1 MKKKPKKIES
11 GESRALKF
19 ALYHNRLFRHKV
31 IKNKKKEVKKFNL
44 KKELSPY
51 LSFYLHNGLGKGLL
65 L

>member
-19 ALYHNRLFRHKV
+19 ALYHNGLFRYKV
-31 IKNKKKEVKKFNL
+31 IKNKKKEVKKFDL

-51 LSFYLHNGLGKGLL
+51 LSFYFA
-65 L
+65 